1 MIHEIRDKT
10 GHSIR
15 VICEVLA
22 LPRSSYYH
30 ASAPTKT
37 QLEDQELAT
46 LITSIFKRHKRR
58 YGYRRIL
65 SDLADEGV
73 VCSAQRVRR
82 IMKEQGLKA
91 IQPKNFVPRTSDG
104 RADKPSPNLI
114 TDEGLPSTP
123 NRVFAGDITH
133 IPTQH
138 GWLYLALVIDLCSRR
153 VVGWKLANHMR
164 SDLVTDALDQA
175 VRSTP
180 NIEDRVFHSDR
191 GSQYGSRQFRGF
203 LTDNNMRQSMSRRA
217 NPYDN
222 AWTESMIGTL
232 KAEMLQ
238 GGTFNSSEDAYTE
251 IFAYIESYYNQS
263 RKHSSLG
270 YQSPLKFEE
279 NYYKN

>member
-1 MIHEIRDKT
+1 MIQEIRDET

-15 VICEVLA
+15 VICEVLT

-30 ASAPTKT
+30 ASCPTKS
-37 QLEDQELAT
+37 QLADQQLAG
-46 LITSIFKRHKRR
+46 LIVSIFKRHKRR
-58 YGYRRIL
+58 YGYRRVL

-91 IQPKNFVPRTSDG
+91 IQPKTFVPRTSDG

-114 TDEGLPSTP
+114 ADEGLPSIP
-123 NRVFAGDITH
+123 NQAFAGDITH
-133 IPTQH
+133 IPTKHQ
-138 GWLYLALVIDLCSRR
+138 WLYLALVIDLRSRR
-153 VVGWKLANHMR
+153 VVGWKLADHMR
-164 SDLVTDALDQA
+164 SDLVTEALDQA

-180 NIEDRVFHSDR
+180 KIKGRVFHSDR
-191 GSQYGSRQFRGF
+191 GSQYGSRKFRSF
-203 LTDNNMRQSMSRRA
+203 LTDNDMRQSMSRRA

-238 GGTFNSSEDAYTE
+238 GGSFNSAEDAYTE
-251 IFAYIESYYNQS
+251 IFAYIESYYNRS

-270 YQSPLKFEE
+270 YQSPIKFEE
-279 NYYKN
+279 NHYQN

>member
-1 MIHEIRDKT
+1 MIQEIRDKT

-15 VICEVLA
+15 VICEVLT

-30 ASAPTKT
+30 ASAPTKS
-37 QLEDQELAT
+37 QLADQELAP
-46 LITSIFKRHKRR
+46 LIVSIFKRHKRR
-58 YGYRRIL
+58 YGYRRVL
-65 SDLADEGV
+65 SDLVDEGV

-82 IMKEQGLKA
+82 LMKEQGLKA
-91 IQPKNFVPRTSDG
+91 IQPKTFVPRTSDG

-114 TDEGLPSTP
+114 ADEGLPSIP
-123 NRVFAGDITH
+123 NQAFAGDITH
-133 IPTQH
+133 IPTKH
-138 GWLYLALVIDLCSRR
+138 EWLYLALVIDLRSRR

-164 SDLVTDALDQA
+164 SDLVTEALDQA

-180 NIEDRVFHSDR
+180 KIKGRVFHSDR
-191 GSQYGSRQFRGF
+191 GSQYGSRQFRSF

-238 GGTFNSSEDAYTE
+238 GDSFDSVEDAYTE
-251 IFAYIESYYNQS
+251 IFAYIESYYNRS

-270 YQSPLKFEE
+270 YQSPIKFEE
-279 NYYKN
+279 NHYKN